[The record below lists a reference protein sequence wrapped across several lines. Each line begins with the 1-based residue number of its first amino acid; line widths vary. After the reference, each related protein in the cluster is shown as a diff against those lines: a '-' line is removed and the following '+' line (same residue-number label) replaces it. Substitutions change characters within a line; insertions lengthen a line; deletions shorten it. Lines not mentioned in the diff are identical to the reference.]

1 MIRKTVFLLAIV
13 FVVLSGCISDTNA
26 GKGTVQFTS
35 SPAGAQVYL
44 DSQFRGSTPTS
55 VAAVGPGNH
64 TIEFRYPGYESWSSV
79 MVVAPGQ
86 NNVFA
91 ALLPSSGSISPA
103 GGIVPAGTTSS
114 PVSVTIQEN
123 REMMVIG
130 DSIVFSGSAGGT
142 SQVLL
147 TLYGPGF
154 YAKGVSMPQANVNS
168 LGLWAYTWNPGTSIQ
183 AGTYSMVVSDPYKTV
198 SERVDFTVTGG
209 GLVSITA
216 NSLSAA
222 KGDTLQFSG
231 LCTTG
236 SRNVDLVLYGPDR
249 FAGGIDMGTFPVM
262 ADKNWNFKYTLD
274 NTMTTGVYTMY
285 VYDVPKT
292 SSSTVQFTVGYVG
305 G

>member
-1 MIRKTVFLLAIV
+1 MIRKTVFLLVIF
-13 FVVLSGCISDTNA
+13 FVLLSGCISDTGA
-26 GKGTVQFTS
+26 VKGTAQFTS

-44 DSQFRGSTPTS
+44 DGQFRGSTPTS
-55 VAAVGPGNH
+55 VTGIAPGNH

-79 MVVAPGQ
+79 MMVSAGP

-91 ALLPSSGSISPA
+91 ALLPASAVTSPA
-103 GGIVPAGTTSS
+103 GAVAPGATPSS
-114 PVSVTIQEN
+114 ASVTIQEN
-123 REMMVIG
+123 RDRMVIG
-130 DSIVFSGSAGGT
+130 DSIVFTGTAEGS

-168 LGLWAYTWNPGTSIQ
+168 LGLWTYTWNPGTSIQ

-198 SERVDFTVTGG
+198 SQRVDFTVTGG
-209 GLVSITA
+209 GMVSITA

-222 KGDTLQFSG
+222 KGDTLVFSG

-262 ADKNWNFKYTLD
+262 ADRNWNFRYTLD